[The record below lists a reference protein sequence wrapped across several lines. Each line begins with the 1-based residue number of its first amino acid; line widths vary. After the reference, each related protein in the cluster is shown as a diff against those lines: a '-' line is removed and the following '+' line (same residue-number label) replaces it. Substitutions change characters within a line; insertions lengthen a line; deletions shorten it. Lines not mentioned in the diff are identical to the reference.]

1 MGYGLPEDTQNA
13 HWELTALEV
22 ARAVKA
28 RKAGMLNDGGGLYL
42 KSGSSWIY
50 RYALNG
56 RKRDLGLGPALD
68 IGLADARGRA
78 AEARRLRLDARDPI
92 EARRASWAA
101 LAPAITF
108 AQAAEAYME
117 AHRAGWRSEK
127 HRRQWESS
135 LANYVYPVIGNE
147 PVGAVGVAD
156 VLRVLKPIWQEKPET
171 GSRVRNRID
180 LVLDSAK
187 ARGLR
192 SGENPATWRGHLDKL
207 LPRRS
212 KMGAVK
218 HFAALDYREIA
229 GFMTDLAASQDL
241 DHPQRLWSVVRKSRP
256 PFSLFFQKEKSLKVR
271 AADVQALGRRRSKIS

>member
-1 MGYGLPEDTQNA
+1 MRTGK
-13 HWELTALEV
+13 LTALEV

-42 KSGSSWIY
+42 KSGSSWIH

-68 IGLADARGRA
+68 IGLADARGQ
-78 AEARRLRLDARDPI
+78 ARRLRLDGRGDPI
-92 EARRASWAA
+92 EARRASRAA

-108 AQAAEAYME
+108 AHAEAYME

-171 GSRVRNRID
+171 GSRVRNRIE

-192 SGENPATWRGHLDKL
+192 QVRTLQLGAAISISFSRDARRWARSSTS
-207 LPRRS
+207 RRS
-212 KMGAVK
+212 T
-218 HFAALDYREIA
+218 IA
-229 GFMTDLAASQDL
+229 
-241 DHPQRLWSVVRKSRP
+241 
-256 PFSLFFQKEKSLKVR
+256 
-271 AADVQALGRRRSKIS
+271 RSPGS